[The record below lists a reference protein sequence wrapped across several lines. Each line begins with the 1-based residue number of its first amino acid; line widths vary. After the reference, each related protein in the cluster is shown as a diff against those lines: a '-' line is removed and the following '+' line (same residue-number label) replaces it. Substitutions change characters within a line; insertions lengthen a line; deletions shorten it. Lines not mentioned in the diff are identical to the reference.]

1 MLQFAV
7 ATLLAISF
15 AVILDLRGTCA
26 APISADLYQFCIGCT
41 ASINDTVTSDLD
53 PLTSKETTT
62 HDFTA
67 CSYYGEFY
75 CKNFG
80 DSLANETET
89 EIKKS
94 LNAQLASEMSDSQIL
109 IEYRPEYKESGG
121 CSYFESKLRD
131 PRRVREECDNVEPS
145 SDHLELFSLLTLT
158 TVVMISV
165 ALLAGFWLLHRYFRN
180 WQLRKMIPPDKNKT
194 AANLEIGKARRRS
207 SGLIRR

>member
-15 AVILDLRGTCA
+15 AVILDLRGTDA
-26 APISADLYQFCIGCT
+26 APISADLYLSQFCIGCT
-41 ASINDTVTSDLD
+41 APINDTVTSDLD
-53 PLTSKETTT
+53 WLISTETTT

-80 DSLANETET
+80 DNLANETET

-94 LNAQLASEMSDSQIL
+94 LNAQLASEISDSQIL
-109 IEYRPEYKESGG
+109 VEYLHEYKESGG
-121 CSYFESKLRD
+121 CSYLESKLRD

-145 SDHLELFSLLTLT
+145 SDHFELFSLLTLT
-158 TVVMISV
+158 TVVMITF
-165 ALLAGFWLLHRYFRN
+165 ALLAGVWSLHRSFRN
-180 WQLRKMIPPDKNKT
+180 WQLRNMILRDKT
-194 AANLEIGKARRRS
+194 TANLQIGKARRRS

>member
-15 AVILDLRGTCA
+15 AVILDLRGTDA
-26 APISADLYQFCIGCT
+26 APISADLYLSQFCIGCK
-41 ASINDTVTSDLD
+41 APINDTVTRDLD
-53 PLTSKETTT
+53 WLISTETTT

-80 DSLANETET
+80 DNLANETET

-94 LNAQLASEMSDSQIL
+94 LNAQLVSEISDSQIL
-109 IEYRPEYKESGG
+109 VEYRPEYKESGG

-145 SDHLELFSLLTLT
+145 SDHFELFSLLTLT
-158 TVVMISV
+158 TVVMITF
-165 ALLAGFWLLHRYFRN
+165 ALLAGVWSLHRSFRN
-180 WQLRKMIPPDKNKT
+180 WQLRNMILRDKT
-194 AANLEIGKARRRS
+194 TANLQIGKARRRS

>member
-1 MLQFAV
+1 
-7 ATLLAISF
+7 
-15 AVILDLRGTCA
+15 VILDLRGTDA
-26 APISADLYQFCIGCT
+26 APISADLYLSRFCIGCT
-41 ASINDTVTSDLD
+41 APINDTVTSDLD
-53 PLTSKETTT
+53 WVFSTGTTT
-62 HDFTA
+62 HDFTI

-80 DSLANETET
+80 YNLANETEI

-94 LNAQLASEMSDSQIL
+94 LNAQLAAEISDSQIFV
-109 IEYRPEYKESGG
+109 EYRPAYKESGG

-158 TVVMISV
+158 TVVMISF
-165 ALLAGFWLLHRYFRN
+165 ALLAGVWLLHRSFRN
-180 WQLRKMIPPDKNKT
+180 WQLRNMILPDKNKT
-194 AANLEIGKARRRS
+194 TANLQIGRARRRS